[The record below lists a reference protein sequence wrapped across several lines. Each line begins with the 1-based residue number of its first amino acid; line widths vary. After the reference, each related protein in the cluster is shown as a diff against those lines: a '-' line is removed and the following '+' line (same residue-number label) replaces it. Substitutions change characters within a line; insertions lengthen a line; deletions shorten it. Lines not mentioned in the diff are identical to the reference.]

1 MHTLGSTIIWCFSW
15 YYVIHSTMDNG
26 SHSRC
31 NMGLL
36 MIETVITGSKLWLMH
51 FYQDQLNK
59 FTKLGLGKFTEFD
72 VKVTEELIATT
83 QKRLD
88 EITIVYDRKLIP
100 MRVSFRRAHSLR
112 RSLQRHM
119 DKEKLLN
126 ESTNS
131 NGATE
136 AQISKDICNNGHDG
150 GES

>member
-88 EITIVYDRKLIP
+88 
-100 MRVSFRRAHSLR
+100 
-112 RSLQRHM
+112 
-119 DKEKLLN
+119 KEKLLN
-126 ESTNS
+126 ESTDSNGTTAAQICKDNS
-131 NGATE
+131 N
-136 AQISKDICNNGHDG
+136 IGHERG
-150 GES
+150 KS